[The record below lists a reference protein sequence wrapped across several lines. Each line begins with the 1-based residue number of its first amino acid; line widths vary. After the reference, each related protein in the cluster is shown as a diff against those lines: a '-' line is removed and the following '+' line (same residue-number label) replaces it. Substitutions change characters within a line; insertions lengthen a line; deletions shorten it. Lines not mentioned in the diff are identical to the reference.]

1 MTQAAHQSILN
12 LLLTTRCPEA
22 RMLALL
28 ALKGAKS

>member
-1 MTQAAHQSILN
+1 MTPAAHQAVLAIL
-12 LLLTTRCPEA
+12 LATRCPEA